1 MTSHAYLLKVLES
14 QRIVPG
20 SAELNALTTA
30 QKEVEEIIRASFK
43 DSNPVICPGGSLAK
57 GTMIKESYDLDIICY
72 FPKSDDEPGDT
83 LKEIYESVATA
94 LSDKYTVR
102 RKRSALRLFDKDTDT
117 NDFHIDVVPGRY
129 VDGTQGDCFI
139 HQHEGDKVYLKTNL
153 QKHITHI
160 RNSGVT
166 DAISLLKLW
175 KVRNSIPV
183 KTFVLEL
190 LVVEALKD
198 HKNDTLNGQLEH
210 VFSLLRDQEIATVTD
225 PANAS
230 NDLSDR
236 FDSSMRSRLATEAKK
251 TLEAINN
258 KGWESVY
265 GAVSSDDGAK
275 KIGILSRAAK
285 SDESFTR
292 PWHS

>member
-1 MTSHAYLLKVLES
+1 MTPHAYLLKVLES

-20 SAELNALTTA
+20 SHELEELTKA
-30 QKEVEEIIRASFK
+30 RKEVEDILRSSFEAS
-43 DSNPVICPGGSLAK
+43 SPTISPGGSLAK

-94 LSDKYTVR
+94 LADKYTVR
-102 RKRSALRLFDKDTDT
+102 KKRSALRLFDKDTDT

-129 VDGTQGDCFI
+129 VDGAQGDCFI
-139 HQHEGDKVYLKTNL
+139 HQHEGDKAYLKTNL

-160 RNSGVT
+160 RDSGVT

-175 KVRNSIPV
+175 KVRNNIPV

-190 LVVEALKD
+190 LAVEALKER
-198 HKNDTLNGQLEH
+198 KNDTLNGQLEY
-210 VFSLLRDQEIATVTD
+210 VFSLLRDQEIVTVTD

-251 TLEAINN
+251 TLEAIN
-258 KGWESVY
+258 KDGWDSVY
-265 GAVSSDDGAK
+265 GAITSDDEK

-285 SDESFTR
+285 AEPKFTQ
-292 PWHS
+292 PWCP